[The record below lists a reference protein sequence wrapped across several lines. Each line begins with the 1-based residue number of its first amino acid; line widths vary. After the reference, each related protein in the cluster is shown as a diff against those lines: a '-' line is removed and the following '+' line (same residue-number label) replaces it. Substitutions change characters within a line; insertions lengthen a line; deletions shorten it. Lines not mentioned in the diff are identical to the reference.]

1 VFLSRRR
8 IVLIGVIVAIAL
20 AIILL
25 PLILTITLPPN
36 LNSVT
41 ISLSKVEVTN
51 NITNNTTNEIV
62 PLNVFFDVHNPTDK
76 TLTTSGIEY
85 ELFANGNSLGQG
97 TLSYEDIPVNGRPQL
112 LSHSTTMLQSVF
124 QLTNSSSN
132 MGIFNKLVQGPEVS
146 KKMKWRVNGTAQIES
161 GFSSSPKQF
170 SDEL

>member
-1 VFLSRRR
+1 
-8 IVLIGVIVAIAL
+8 VAIAL

-41 ISLSKVEVTN
+41 ISLSKVEVIN

-76 TLTTSGIEY
+76 TLTTSRIDY

-112 LSHSTTMLQSVF
+112 LSNSTTMLQSVF

-132 MGIFNKLVQGPEVS
+132 MVIFNKLVQGPDVS
-146 KKMKWRVNGTAQIES
+146 KKMKWRANGTAQIES
-161 GFSSSPKQF
+161 GFSSSTKQF